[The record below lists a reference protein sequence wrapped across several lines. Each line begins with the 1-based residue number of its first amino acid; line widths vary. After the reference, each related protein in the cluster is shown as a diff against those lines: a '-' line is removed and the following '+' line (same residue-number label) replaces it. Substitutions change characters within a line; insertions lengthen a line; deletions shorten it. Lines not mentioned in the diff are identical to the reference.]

1 MKKLS
6 TLLLVIMCSTLVA
19 CNNGQKINGHNTNT
33 AFKSVKMIKNR
44 LPTETRLEYEI
55 AFGVIRDA
63 KKDDKEFLSAV
74 DDQIPEGI
82 IALGKEIYQ
91 QRKNEGY
98 ASYADYSSWEDMISK
113 FGKERTN
120 QDKVK
125 NKRDM
130 KDSPKDNVLYKL

>member
-6 TLLLVIMCSTLVA
+6 TLLLILICSTLVA
-19 CNNGQKINGHNTNT
+19 CNNGQKINGHTTNT

-55 AFGVIRDA
+55 AFGIIRDV
-63 KKDDKEFLSAV
+63 KKDDKEFLGAV
-74 DDQIPEGI
+74 DNQIPEAI

-91 QRKNEGY
+91 QRKNEGFATY
-98 ASYADYSSWEDMISK
+98 ASYNSWEEMISK
-113 FGKERTN
+113 FGKERID

-125 NKRDM
+125 NKKDM